1 MLDVALE
8 YRTTIVRMTELQVNS
23 HGLCQW
29 ELTEREW
36 KIATQ
41 LCDILQAS
49 HLLTLWGKDTPGL
62 TDVIPA
68 MDIIDEQLAM
78 SALNSTLN
86 PTICVAVN
94 LGKRTINCYYNKSDD
109 SSAYRI
115 AMILDPQNK
124 LQYFRDHSWP
134 ETWIQEAQFL
144 V

>member
-1 MLDVALE
+1 MPCSPHPRPL
-8 YRTTIVRMTELQVNS
+8 TTCFFDITYVRGQVFYD
-23 HGLCQW
+23 
-29 ELTEREW
+29 
-36 KIATQ
+36 ATQ
-41 LCDILQAS
+41 FILRE
-49 HLLTLWGKDTPGL
+49 GKDTPGL

-115 AMILDPQNK
+115 AMSMFLSATYHAVQLMTCLSVLDPRNK